1 MSIRLKLLIT
11 FLSIAIIP
19 IIIVSGLS
27 LYNAENSLERA
38 ALNGLSLSAEAKKAQ
53 LLEYLSG
60 KKGRTIDFASD
71 GFIRDQVE
79 LIAQSPD
86 IKQKIASSKILNT
99 HLKLNKKILD
109 EEIVEI
115 RLLDVE
121 GKIVAASEGEFLL
134 GLDTGKNQPYFL
146 KGLEKTYI
154 QDAGIF
160 MHYGAE
166 KEVLAIGAPLKGR
179 AGAKTIGILV
189 NFYSLDNIKDILLGI
204 KGHQWASPDQTPLK
218 DSSWDIFLANQ
229 QGFLNTTSKK
239 VSDYQ
244 PLKIKINTEPVLKGI
259 GSSLTINQAW
269 LDIKGNKVFGA
280 SRIVQLEKD
289 WKWILAAEQDKRE
302 VLGPVYALRRLS
314 IFTGII
320 TLILTAL
327 AAFLIA
333 ESISGPIREITIVS
347 QQISKGQSNVRID
360 IRAKNEV
367 GKLAAAFNRMLENR
381 LRSEEMLQSANAKIG
396 EEKTKYELLLSSI
409 GDALIAVNQEGWI
422 MMINHAA
429 EKMFGFDPNEVIGRS
444 LFEISPSEDEKGNPI
459 PFDQRTMSLAISQ
472 KTTMHRTA
480 YYFRGDNTK
489 FTAAVTASP
498 IIVEGKTIGAIE
510 ILRDITKEK
519 EVDRM
524 KTDFISTVSHE
535 IRTPLT
541 TIREG
546 VSQALD
552 GILGETTQ
560 KQKEVFSIVLE
571 DADRLKRIID
581 NLLDISKIEAG
592 MVDLKREFTDI
603 AGLIQGTIASFSLRA
618 KEKGLKINTL
628 LPNQKIK
635 AFIDKDRIIQV
646 FTNLIGNALKFTQT
660 GEIGISLI
668 DKEKEIECSVSD
680 TGGGIAK
687 EDLPRVFSKFQQ
699 FGRTDGPGEKGTGL
713 GLSITKAI
721 VELHKGKIWI
731 GSELGKGT
739 KVTFLLPKYNTQELF
754 KECITHSLKRLSKED
769 TALSILVFNLKDISR
784 LKEKMDREKTS
795 SLVYDLRM
803 LVRSKIR
810 RETDIVVEND
820 QLILMILSGMK
831 KEGALI
837 VLGRIQ
843 DSFDNY
849 LSKYPLGKEIHIIYE
864 TLNYPQDAKTADE
877 MISKIS
883 SLKNI
888 NHLSLL

>member
-1 MSIRLKLLIT
+1 MSIRLKLLLT

-79 LIAQSPD
+79 IISQNSD

-99 HLKLNKKILD
+99 HLKLNKKNLD

-115 RLLDVE
+115 RLLDAE
-121 GKIVAASEGEFLL
+121 GKIIATTEGEFLL

-160 MHYGAE
+160 MHYGSE
-166 KEVLAIGAPLKGR
+166 KEVLAIGTPLKGR

-189 NFYSLDNIKDILLGI
+189 NFYSLDNIKDVLLGV
-204 KGHQWASPDQTPLK
+204 KGHQWETAMAAETRPKSF
-218 DSSWDIFLANQ
+218 SWDIFLANQ
-229 QGFLNTTSKK
+229 QGFLITPSKK

-259 GSSLTINQAW
+259 GASLTINQAW

-280 SRIVQLEKD
+280 SRVVQLEKD
-289 WKWILAAEQDKRE
+289 WKWILVAEQDKIE

-320 TLILTAL
+320 ALILTAL

-347 QQISKGQSNVRID
+347 GQISKGQSNVRID

-409 GDALIAVNQEGWI
+409 GDALIAVNQEGRI

-429 EKMFGFDPNEVIGRS
+429 QKMFGFDPNEVIGRS
-444 LFEISPSEDEKGNPI
+444 LFEIAPSEDEKGSSI

-546 VSQALD
+546 VSQVLD

-603 AGLIQGTIASFSLRA
+603 AGLIQGTTASFSLRA

-635 AFIDKDRIIQV
+635 SFIDKDRIIQV
-646 FTNLIGNALKFTQT
+646 FTNLIGNALKFTRT
-660 GEIGISLI
+660 GEINISLI

-699 FGRTDGPGEKGTGL
+699 FGRTYGPGEKGTGL
-713 GLSITKAI
+713 GLSITKGI
-721 VELHKGKIWI
+721 IELHKGKIRVT
-731 GSELGKGT
+731 SELDQGSKF
-739 KVTFLLPKYNTQELF
+739 TFTLPKYTTPELL
-754 KECITHSLKRLSKED
+754 KECLGAGLKRMTKED
-769 TALSILVFNLKDISR
+769 NALSLFVFKIKGFSVILQ
-784 LKEKMDREKTS
+784 KTS
-795 SLVYDLRM
+795 QEEARRVLEELEM
-803 LVRSKIR
+803 LVKSKTR
-810 RETDIVVEND
+810 RETDIVLEND
-820 QLILMILSGMK
+820 QTILMLLIGIK
-831 KEGALI
+831 KEAAEIILA
-837 VLGRIQ
+837 RIREG
-843 DSFDNY
+843 FENY
-849 LSKYPLGKEIHIIYE
+849 FSKKGWGKEVKIGYE
-864 TLNYPQDAKTADE
+864 TASFPEDGKTADE
-877 MISKIS
+877 LIAGIKDVS
-883 SLKNI
+883 
-888 NHLSLL
+888 

>member
-1 MSIRLKLLIT
+1 MTIRLKLLIT

-146 KGLEKTYI
+146 KGLEKTYV

-189 NFYSLDNIKDILLGI
+189 NFYSLDNIKDVLLGI

-229 QGFLNTTSKK
+229 QGFLITPSKK

-280 SRIVQLEKD
+280 SRVVQLEKD
-289 WKWILAAEQDKRE
+289 WKWILAAEQDKKE
-302 VLGPVYALRRLS
+302 VLAPIYELRRLS

-409 GDALIAVNQEGWI
+409 GDALIAVNQEGRI

-429 EKMFGFDPNEVIGRS
+429 QKMFGFDPNEVIGRS

-459 PFDQRTMSLAISQ
+459 PFDHRTMSLAISQ

-546 VSQALD
+546 VSQVLD

-603 AGLIQGTIASFSLRA
+603 AGLIQGTTASFSLRA

-635 AFIDKDRIIQV
+635 SFIDKDRIIQV
-646 FTNLIGNALKFTQT
+646 FTNLIGNALKFTRT
-660 GEIGISLI
+660 GEINISLI

-699 FGRTDGPGEKGTGL
+699 FGRTYGPGEKGTGL
-713 GLSITKAI
+713 GLSITKGI
-721 VELHKGKIWI
+721 IELHKGKIRVT
-731 GSELGKGT
+731 SELDQGSKF
-739 KVTFLLPKYNTQELF
+739 TFTLPKYTTPELL
-754 KECITHSLKRLSKED
+754 KECLGAGLKRLTKED
-769 TALSILVFNLKDISR
+769 NALALFVFKIKGFSIILQ
-784 LKEKMDREKTS
+784 KTS
-795 SLVYDLRM
+795 QEEAGRILEELEM
-803 LVRSKIR
+803 LVKSKTR
-810 RETDIVVEND
+810 RETDIVLEND
-820 QLILMILSGMK
+820 QTILMLLIGIK
-831 KEGALI
+831 KEAAEIILE
-837 VLGRIQ
+837 RIREG
-843 DSFDNY
+843 FENY
-849 LSKYPLGKEIHIIYE
+849 FSKKEWDKEVKIGYE
-864 TLNYPQDAKTADE
+864 TASFPEDGKTADE
-877 MISKIS
+877 LIARIESF
-883 SLKNI
+883 
-888 NHLSLL
+888 

>member
-1 MSIRLKLLIT
+1 MSIRLKLLTT
-11 FLSIAIIP
+11 FLAIAIIP
-19 IIIVSGLS
+19 VIIVSALS
-27 LYNAENSLERA
+27 LYNAENSLEKA
-38 ALNGLSLSAEAKKAQ
+38 ALSGLSLSAEAKKAQ

-79 LIAQSPD
+79 LISQSPD
-86 IKQKIASSKILNT
+86 IKQRIASSKILNS
-99 HLKLNKKILD
+99 HLKLNKKTLD

-121 GKIVAASEGEFLL
+121 GKIIAATEGEFLL

-146 KGLEKTYI
+146 KGLEKTYV

-189 NFYSLDNIKDILLGI
+189 NFYSLDNIKDVLLGV
-204 KGHQWASPDQTPLK
+204 KGHQWGKQEKTQPK
-218 DSSWDIFLANQ
+218 NFSWDIFLANQ
-229 QGFLNTTSKK
+229 HGLLITPSKK
-239 VSDYQ
+239 ISDYQ

-259 GSSLTINQAW
+259 GSSLNINQAW
-269 LDIKGNKVFGA
+269 LDIKGNQVFGA
-280 SRIVQLEKD
+280 SAIVQIEKD
-289 WKWILAAEQDKRE
+289 WKWILAAEQDKKD
-302 VLGPVYALRRLS
+302 VLEPVYALRRLS
-314 IFTGII
+314 ILTGLI
-320 TLILTAL
+320 TLLLTAL
-327 AAFLIA
+327 IAFLIA
-333 ESISGPIREITIVS
+333 KTISRPIREITLVS
-347 QQISKGQSNVRID
+347 ERISKGQSNARID
-360 IRAKNEV
+360 IRARNEL
-367 GKLAAAFNRMLENR
+367 GKLAEAFNRMLENR
-381 LRSEEMLQSANAKIG
+381 LQAEEMLQSANAKIG

-409 GDALIAVNQEGWI
+409 GDALIAVNQEGRI

-429 EKMFGFDPNEVIGRS
+429 EKMFGFNPDEIIGRS
-444 LFEISPSEDEKGNPI
+444 LFEVAPSEDEKGSPI
-459 PFDQRTMSLAISQ
+459 PFDQRTMSLSISQ

-546 VSQALD
+546 VSQVLD

-592 MVDLKREFTDI
+592 MVDLKREFVDI
-603 AGLIQGTIASFSLRA
+603 AGLIQGTTASFSLRA
-618 KEKGLKINTL
+618 KEKGLRINL
-628 LPNQKIK
+628 QLPQKKIK
-635 AFIDKDRIIQV
+635 AFIDKDRIIQA
-646 FTNLIGNALKFTQT
+646 FTNLIGNALKFTQA
-660 GEIGISLI
+660 GEITLLLKDK

-680 TGGGIAK
+680 TGKGIAK

-699 FGRTDGPGEKGTGL
+699 FGRTYGPGEKGTGL
-713 GLSITKAI
+713 GLSITKGI
-721 VELHKGKIWI
+721 IELHKGKIWVT
-731 GSELGKGT
+731 SELDQGT
-739 KVTFLLPKYNTQELF
+739 KFTLTLPKYTTPELL
-754 KECITHSLKRLSKED
+754 KECLGAGLKRLTRED
-769 TALSILVFNLKDISR
+769 NTLSLFVFKLKNFSLIPR
-784 LKEKMDREKTS
+784 KTGPEEAGRV
-795 SLVYDLRM
+795 LEELEM
-803 LVRSKIR
+803 LVKSKTR
-810 RETDIVVEND
+810 RETDIVLEND
-820 QLILMILSGMK
+820 HTILMLLSGMK
-831 KEGALI
+831 KAAAEIILE
-837 VLGRIQ
+837 RIKE
-843 DSFDNY
+843 SFENY
-849 LSKYPLGKEIHIIYE
+849 FSKKEWGKEVVISYE
-864 TLNYPQDAKTADE
+864 TVSFPEDGKTADE
-877 MISKIS
+877 LIAKVAV
-883 SLKNI
+883 
-888 NHLSLL
+888 